1 MPQDITIVTHGS
13 VSLPSTGKEGPFVHI
28 ACCCGNIISRS
39 FAKYELNEGKKR
51 EILSAACGAGVAV
64 SAVLSESCVE
74 NAIELFA

>member
-1 MPQDITIVTHGS
+1 MPQDFTIITHRS
-13 VSLPSTGKEGPFVHI
+13 VSLLWTGKEGPFVHI

-64 SAVLSESCVE
+64 STVVPKSCVE